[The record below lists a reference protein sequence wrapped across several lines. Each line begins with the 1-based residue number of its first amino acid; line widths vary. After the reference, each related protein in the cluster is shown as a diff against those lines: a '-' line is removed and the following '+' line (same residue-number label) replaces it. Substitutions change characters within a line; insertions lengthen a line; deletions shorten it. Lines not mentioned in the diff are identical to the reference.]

1 MWVIQSSCTSLL
13 LTSGFLSAGG
23 FSGTKKLW
31 RKATSISYSIRPSLR
46 PLQTSV
52 RLSALTVSLL
62 NTYRSL
68 EHLFS
73 CSRFLLYLDT
83 RGRYYAKT
91 KTCTYLYNDVIF
103 VRMLQTNLEVDE
115 EILKTSTE
123 SNLFRYLQFWMLE
136 HLFNTLLPSL
146 PHILIHPNI
155 LCSLRRHT
163 CSMESLIIQ

>member
-31 RKATSISYSIRPSLR
+31 RKATSKNYSIRPSLR
-46 PLQTSV
+46 PLQTSARV
-52 RLSALTVSLL
+52 SALL

-73 CSRFLLYLDT
+73 CSRLLLYLDT

-115 EILKTSTE
+115 AILKTSTE

-155 LCSLRRHT
+155 LCSLRHT

>member
-31 RKATSISYSIRPSLR
+31 RKATSKNYSIRPSLR
-46 PLQTSV
+46 PLQTSARV
-52 RLSALTVSLL
+52 SALL

-115 EILKTSTE
+115 AILKTSTE

-155 LCSLRRHT
+155 LCSLRHT